1 MPAGLTGDLFKDTE
15 LVEAKVND
23 ICRKVNMTEKEKEKL
38 RLSLMTRGL
47 NAGVGAGRGKPGRGR
62 GSRPLST
69 PISRVTRPTRQPK
82 KTIKCDMCKKEFPA
96 NVEES
101 ILIHHVKTVHMNKAR
116 QEKEKSAMT
125 DKKPEDQR

>member
-1 MPAGLTGDLFKDTE
+1 M
-15 LVEAKVND
+15 ND
-23 ICRKVNMTEKEKEKL
+23 ICRKVNMTEQEKEKL

-62 GSRPLST
+62 GSRPLSSS
-69 PISRVTRPTRQPK
+69 ISRITKRQPK

-101 ILIHHVKTVHMNKAR
+101 ILIHHVKTAHMNKSAQ
-116 QEKEKSAMT
+116 QEKKKSAQV
-125 DKKPEDQR
+125 DQKSEEAG